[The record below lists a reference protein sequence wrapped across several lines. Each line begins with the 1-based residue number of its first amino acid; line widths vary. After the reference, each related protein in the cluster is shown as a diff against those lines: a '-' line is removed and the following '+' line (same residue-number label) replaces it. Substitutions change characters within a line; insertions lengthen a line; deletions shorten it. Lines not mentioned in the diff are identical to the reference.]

1 MGLVCSHTR
10 SRTERERARK
20 AKEAGAEAAAAKAA
34 AAPVKAVKLADISK
48 WKPFGLDKRLERG
61 LAELGFSAP
70 TKIQEECL
78 PSAVLHGH
86 VRSCVCLSAR
96 PSGAGGRVMYV

>member
-1 MGLVCSHTR
+1 VH
-10 SRTERERARK
+10 
-20 AKEAGAEAAAAKAA
+20 AEAAAAKAA
-34 AAPVKAVKLADISK
+34 AAPVKAVKLADISR

-61 LAELGFSAP
+61 LSELGFSAP

-86 VRSCVCLSAR
+86 VCSCACRRAR
-96 PSGAGGRVMYV
+96 QGGRQTCSVYV